1 MKYYG
6 VKSGRKLGIY
16 STWSECEAQVKGYS
30 GAQYK
35 SFALLSDAKSYINDQ
50 IDVPNVEIVPEKV
63 TSQTQTCDIEV
74 YTDGSCIDSIGGY
87 GIVYITD
94 GVETEFFGQVP
105 YEVCTNNIAEL
116 YAIKS
121 AVELILKYN
130 ASDKKKITIYSDSIY
145 SIKSLTIWY
154 SNWKKNGWRTSNG
167 EEVKNKELIQSILT
181 LMKEIPNLKFQH
193 VAGHSNI
200 RCNEMADRLANRGRT
215 SISI

>member
-1 MKYYG
+1 
-6 VKSGRKLGIY
+6 VGIY
-16 STWSECEAQVKGYS
+16 LTWSECEAQVKGYS

-35 SFALLSDAKSYINDQ
+35 SFTLLSDAKLYINEQ
-50 IDVPNVEIVPEKV
+50 IEIVPENSVTKTKKV
-63 TSQTQTCDIEV
+63 ASQTQTYDIEV
-74 YTDGSCIDSIGGY
+74 YTDGSCVDSVGGY

-94 GVETEFFGQVP
+94 GVEKEFFGHVP

-121 AVELILKYN
+121 AIELILKYN
-130 ASDKKKITIYSDSIY
+130 TSDKKKITIYSDSIY

-154 SNWKKNGWRTSNG
+154 KNWKKNGWRTSNG
-167 EEVKNKELIQSILT
+167 EEVKNKELIQSILI

-200 RCNEMADRLANRGRT
+200 RCNEIADRLANRGRNV
-215 SISI
+215 SV